1 MYLLIPG
8 RHQLMTNFQFY
19 YLQQILQ
26 EGLYDQKDVNGYPL
40 HYSDK
45 VEAVIFAVTSAN
57 HSNTRRNPLPFYL
70 RAISIEAFGNEL
82 NVPTY
87 IYGIDDVGSLPNF
100 AAYTLKRIKH
110 DSEPQFNLNPLN
122 TVVVCS
128 TQVMKMYQK
137 LGFSILP
144 AELSDVHTWTT
155 KTEMPWDIVEY
166 IAKTGSWCTDEYVK
180 MKMHPA
186 SYNVWCK
193 YNLGEKVQLLFND
206 HMISSDGDL
215 TETRDYNIYVRQMD
229 EIAEMKY
236 KDTAPFIQPGRIGD
250 IGCAVGSW
258 MKLASRD
265 DRFRESDFYG
275 IEVSRHLYEICQ
287 QRKYNG
293 EFSNP
298 FVFFSQRNAVTGL
311 AFERGSMNTI
321 HTSSLT
327 HEIESYG
334 SRSDLLQFIRN
345 RYDELAPGGVW
356 INRDVVGPFE
366 KEKEVLLWLN
376 KEDGINDYTHKLFG
390 DRHALAA
397 HLENLSTYARFFW
410 FARDFRKAEGYQVQ
424 FEKVVVEDESY
435 IRLSLRDAA
444 EYLSR
449 KDYTDNWQS
458 ELHETFCFWDFAD
471 WKAQLEMVGFKIH
484 PDSKVFTNPWI
495 VEHRWKGKAAL
506 FTQSNGVLVEED
518 FPVTTMFLMGIKK

>member
-8 RHQLMTNFQFY
+8 RHQLLTAFQSH
-19 YLQQILQ
+19 YLKTIVS
-26 EGLYDQKDVNGYPL
+26 EGLSKQKDVNGETI
-40 HYSDK
+40 
-45 VEAVIFAVTSAN
+45 EADEKIDAIIFAVTSAN

-70 RAISIEAFGNEL
+70 RAISIEAFGNHFD
-82 NVPTY
+82 VPIY

-100 AAYTLKRIKH
+100 ASYTLKRIQH
-110 DSEPQFNLNPLN
+110 ESESQLHLTPKN
-122 TVVVCS
+122 TIVVCS
-128 TQVMKMYQK
+128 TTVMKMYQQ
-137 LGFSILP
+137 LGFKILQ
-144 AELSDVHTWTT
+144 AELEEIKSWTY

-166 IAKTGSWCTDEYVK
+166 IAKANNWRNDNYVK
-180 MKMHPA
+180 TKMHPA

-193 YNLGEKVQLLFND
+193 YNLGERVQLLFRD
-206 HMISSDGDL
+206 AMISSDGDL

-258 MKLASRD
+258 IKEASKD

-275 IEVSRHLYEICQ
+275 IEVSRHLCEICQ

-311 AFERGSMNTI
+311 AFEPDSMNTI

-334 SRSDLLQFIRN
+334 SRKDLLQFIKN
-345 RYDELAPGGVW
+345 RFDELAPGGVW
-356 INRDVVGPFE
+356 INRDVVGPFN
-366 KEKEVLLWLN
+366 KEKEVLLCLSR
-376 KEDGINDYTHKLFG
+376 EVGINDLSAKQFNDRHKLSE
-390 DRHALAA
+390 
-397 HLENLSTYARFFW
+397 HLESLSTYARFYR
-410 FARDFRKAEGYQVQ
+410 FANDFRRKEGYSVSFEEVQ
-424 FEKVVVEDESY
+424 IDNNTYVQ
-435 IRLSLRDAA
+435 LSLKDAT
-444 EYLSR
+444 EFLSR

-458 ELHETFCFWDFAD
+458 EMHETFCFWDFD
-471 WKAQLEMVGFKIH
+471 EWKEHLQSVGFKIH
-484 PDSKVFTNPWI
+484 ADSKVFTNPWI
-495 VEHRWKGKAAL
+495 VENRWQGKASL
-506 FTQSNGVLVEED
+506 FTWNGKELIPEEY
-518 FPVTTMFLMGIKK
+518 PVTTMFLVGIKS